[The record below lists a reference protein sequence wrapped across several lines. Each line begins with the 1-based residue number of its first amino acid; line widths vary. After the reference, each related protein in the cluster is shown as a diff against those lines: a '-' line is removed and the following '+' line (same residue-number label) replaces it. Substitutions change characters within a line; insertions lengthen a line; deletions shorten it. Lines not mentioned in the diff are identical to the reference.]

1 MAPRARPIT
10 LPVLAVATIVPFVL
24 PAFSQQTPPGE
35 AMRWFAGLDVDKDGF
50 VTAEE
55 MTRVRDKRFGRI
67 DGNGDGAVTVDE
79 YLFGIPERYRDILED
94 RRNRH
99 AAMDRDGDG
108 AVTRQEYMAFGDRVM
123 DLADRD
129 GDGRMSHAEFAE
141 SIASI
146 QGE

>member
-10 LPVLAVATIVPFVL
+10 LPVLAVAAIAPFVL
-24 PAFSQQTPPGE
+24 PAFSQQVPPGE
-35 AMRWFAGLDVDKDGF
+35 AMRWFAGLDVDKDGL

-55 MTRVRDKRFGRI
+55 MARVRDKRFGRT
-67 DGNGDGAVTVDE
+67 DGNGDGVVTVDE
-79 YLFGIPERYRDILED
+79 YIFGIPERYGDIIED

-108 AVTRQEYMAFGDRVM
+108 AVTRQEYLAFGDRVM
-123 DLADRD
+123 ELADRD
-129 GDGRMSHAEFAE
+129 GDGRMSHAEFTE
-141 SIASI
+141 SVASI

>member
-1 MAPRARPIT
+1 
-10 LPVLAVATIVPFVL
+10 
-24 PAFSQQTPPGE
+24 
-35 AMRWFAGLDVDKDGF
+35 MRWFAGLDVDKDGF